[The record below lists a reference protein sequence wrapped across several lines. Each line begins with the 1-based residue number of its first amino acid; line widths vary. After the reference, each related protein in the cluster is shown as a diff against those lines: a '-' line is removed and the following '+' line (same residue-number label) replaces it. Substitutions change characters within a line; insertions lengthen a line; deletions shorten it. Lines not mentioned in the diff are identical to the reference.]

1 MFVLD
6 TDIVS
11 NLRKKK
17 PHPRL
22 ISWIEEMGWEDL
34 ATTVLTIMEIQIGI
48 ERARRSDPD
57 TAEQVQLWLS
67 GLLGVGRPQVMTLD
81 TDAALILGRMQET
94 PALRNFL
101 ISEPGAKKAKT
112 GADLAI
118 AAIAIARGA
127 VVATSNKSDFLTIN
141 RHFKLPG
148 LFNPLAGRW
157 LIQPDFQRPVGT
169 R

>member
-11 NLRKKK
+11 DLRKKK

-22 ISWIEEMGWEDL
+22 IGWIEAVGWEDL
-34 ATTVLTIMEIQIGI
+34 ATTVLTVMEIQIGI
-48 ERARRSDPD
+48 ERARQSDP
-57 TAEQVQLWLS
+57 AASQRVQEWLS
-67 GLLGVGRPQVMTLD
+67 GLLEVGRPQVVALD
-81 TDAALILGRMQET
+81 TDAALILGRMRET

-101 ISEPGAKKAKT
+101 IHEPGAKKTKT

-127 VVATSNKSDFLTIN
+127 VVATNNESDFLTIN
-141 RHFKLPG
+141 RHFRLPG
-148 LFNPLAGRW
+148 LYNPREGRW
-157 LIQPDFQRPVGT
+157 LIQPAC
-169 R
+169 

>member
-1 MFVLD
+1 MFVLE

-57 TAEQVQLWLS
+57 TAAQVQLWLS

-118 AAIAIARGA
+118 AAI
-127 VVATSNKSDFLTIN
+127 
-141 RHFKLPG
+141 
-148 LFNPLAGRW
+148 
-157 LIQPDFQRPVGT
+157 
-169 R
+169 